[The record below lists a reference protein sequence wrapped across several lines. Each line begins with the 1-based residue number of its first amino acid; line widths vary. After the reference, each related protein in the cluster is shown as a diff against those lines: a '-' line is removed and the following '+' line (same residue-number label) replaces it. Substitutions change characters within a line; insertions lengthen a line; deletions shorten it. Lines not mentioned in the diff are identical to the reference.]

1 MDAVL
6 LLQMLMA
13 ALIGVVVYTAIGVAP
28 GTDETAVLAP
38 VTLAL
43 VVAGIPLPVVLAF
56 FMAAIVAKKLTD
68 SIPVSVAGIPGGV
81 MSAPMV
87 EHAMILK
94 REGHATM
101 AIRKMASGSVIGTLV
116 AIPVSLLLAFLL
128 TPLADVLSQYAS
140 QIFFVGAIFLALMS
154 REKVISLIS
163 IVILAALIQALRHF
177 YWGMGVIPE
186 GQVVFISFFLGITI
200 GPMIFN
206 LAQLTVGEERRKM
219 ATGEPKTIKIYAAD
233 DRDDKSRFPNPFRI
247 LTRQEAV
254 SATASS
260 VLGSVTFFMSPVGIT
275 IFLGEVMSSWVKG
288 TVEKASRALS
298 SMDAVT
304 NAAYIAGI
312 LIPLAALG
320 IPMSP
325 MAIGPGNA
333 FFNAPP
339 VLTLEQNAHHLMSF
353 GEIAVASI
361 LGAGVALL
369 ITYPI
374 AVRYARHICVFV
386 FQRIPHEA
394 FLAMF
399 FSLVVLLAYMDAGV
413 MGILGVAVLALV
425 AGLLNR
431 WGVNYGVQFMTLYAA
446 PWLMGWLA

>member
-1 MDAVL
+1 MDPVI
-6 LLQMLMA
+6 LLQMLLA
-13 ALIGVVVYTAIGVAP
+13 AVIGVVIYTAIGVAP

-43 VVAGIPLPVVLAF
+43 VVAGVALPVVLAF

-87 EHAMILK
+87 EHALILK

-116 AIPVSLLLAFLL
+116 AIPISLFLAFLL
-128 TPLADVLSQYAS
+128 TPLADVLGQYAS
-140 QIFFVGAIFLALMS
+140 QIFFGGAVFLALMS

-163 IVILAALIQALRHF
+163 IVLLAALIQALRHF

-186 GQVVFISFFLGITI
+186 GQTVFISFFLGITI
-200 GPMIFN
+200 GPMMFN
-206 LAQLTVGEERRKM
+206 LAQLTVNRERQTM
-219 ATGEPKTIKIYAAD
+219 TESAPKQIQIHGSD
-233 DRDDKSRFPNPFRI
+233 DMGRLPNPFRI
-247 LTRQEAV
+247 LNRQEAT
-254 SATASS
+254 SAAASS

-288 TVEKASRALS
+288 TVAKASRALS

-304 NAAYIAGI
+304 NASYIAGI

-353 GEIAVASI
+353 WEITVASV

-374 AVRYARHICVFV
+374 AVRYARRICLFV
-386 FQRIPHEA
+386 FTRIPHEA

-399 FSLVVLLAYMDAGV
+399 FSLVMLLAYMDAGL
-413 MGILGVAVLALV
+413 MGILGVMVLALV

-446 PWLMGWLA
+446 PWLMGLLA

>member
-1 MDAVL
+1 MEPVL
-6 LLQMLMA
+6 LLQMLIA
-13 ALIGVVVYTAIGVAP
+13 AVVAVVVYTAIGVAP

-43 VVAGIPLPVVLAF
+43 VVAGIPLSVVLAF

-87 EHAMILK
+87 EHALILK
-94 REGHATM
+94 REGHATL
-101 AIRKMASGSVIGTLV
+101 AIRKMASGSVIGTLIAV
-116 AIPVSLLLAFLL
+116 PISLLLAFLL
-128 TPLADVLSQYAS
+128 TPLASVLGQYAS
-140 QIFFVGAIFLALMS
+140 QLFFGGAVFLALMS

-163 IVILAALIQALRHF
+163 IILIAALVQSLRHL

-200 GPMIFN
+200 GPMMFN
-206 LAQLTVGEERRKM
+206 LAQLTVNKERAAM
-219 ATGEPKTIKIYAAD
+219 VEPEPKSIQIFGD
-233 DRDDKSRFPNPFRI
+233 DERGRLPNPFRI
-247 LTRQEAV
+247 LTRQETV
-254 SATASS
+254 SAAASS

-288 TVEKASRALS
+288 TVNKASRALS

-304 NAAYIAGI
+304 NASYIAGI

-353 GEIAVASI
+353 SEIAIASV
-361 LGAGVALL
+361 LGAGIALL

-374 AVRYARHICVFV
+374 AVRYARKICVFV
-386 FQRIPHEA
+386 FQHVPHEA

-399 FSLVVLLAYMDAGV
+399 FSLVMLLAYMDAGL
-413 MGILGVAVLALV
+413 MGILGVMVLALV

-431 WGVNYGVQFMTLYAA
+431 WGVNYGVQFMALYAA
-446 PWLMGWLA
+446 PWLMGLLV

>member
-1 MDAVL
+1 MDALL

-43 VVAGIPLPVVLAF
+43 VVAGVPLPVVLAF

-94 REGHATM
+94 REGHATL

-140 QIFFVGAIFLALMS
+140 QIFFVGAVFLALMS

-206 LAQLTVGEERRKM
+206 LAQLTVREERQKM

-233 DRDDKSRFPNPFRI
+233 DSDDKSRFPNPFRI

-312 LIPLAALG
+312 LIP
-320 IPMSP
+320 
-325 MAIGPGNA
+325 PG
-333 FFNAPP
+333 
-339 VLTLEQNAHHLMSF
+339 
-353 GEIAVASI
+353 
-361 LGAGVALL
+361 GV
-369 ITYPI
+369 
-374 AVRYARHICVFV
+374 RH
-386 FQRIPHEA
+386 PHEPHGDWA
-394 FLAMF
+394 
-399 FSLVVLLAYMDAGV
+399 
-413 MGILGVAVLALV
+413 
-425 AGLLNR
+425 R
-431 WGVNYGVQFMTLYAA
+431 
-446 PWLMGWLA
+446 

>member
-1 MDAVL
+1 
-6 LLQMLMA
+6 
-13 ALIGVVVYTAIGVAP
+13 
-28 GTDETAVLAP
+28 
-38 VTLAL
+38 
-43 VVAGIPLPVVLAF
+43 
-56 FMAAIVAKKLTD
+56 
-68 SIPVSVAGIPGGV
+68 
-81 MSAPMV
+81 MV

-94 REGHATM
+94 REGHATL

-140 QIFFVGAIFLALMS
+140 QIFFVGAVFLALMS

-206 LAQLTVGEERRKM
+206 LAQLTVREERQKM

-233 DRDDKSRFPNPFRI
+233 DSDDKSRFPNPFRI

>member
-1 MDAVL
+1 MDPVL
-6 LLQMLMA
+6 LLQMLA
-13 ALIGVVVYTAIGVAP
+13 AAIIAVIVYTAIGVAP

-87 EHAMILK
+87 EHALILK
-94 REGHATM
+94 REGHATL

-116 AIPVSLLLAFLL
+116 AIPISLFLAFLL
-128 TPLADVLSQYAS
+128 TPLADVLGQYAS
-140 QIFFVGAIFLALMS
+140 QIFFGGAVFLALMS
-154 REKVISLIS
+154 KEKVISLIS
-163 IVILAALIQALRHF
+163 IVLLAALIQGLRHL

-200 GPMIFN
+200 GPMMFN
-206 LAQLTVGEERRKM
+206 LAQLTVNSERQKM
-219 ATGEPKTIKIYAAD
+219 AESEPKQIQIYGD
-233 DRDDKSRFPNPFRI
+233 DEKGQLPNPFRI
-247 LTRQEAV
+247 LTRQETA
-254 SATASS
+254 SAAASS

-288 TVEKASRALS
+288 TVNKASRALS

-304 NAAYIAGI
+304 NASYIAGI

-353 GEIAVASI
+353 SEIAIASI

-374 AVRYARHICVFV
+374 AVRYARRICIFV
-386 FQRIPHEA
+386 FKHIPHEA

-399 FSLVVLLAYMDAGV
+399 FSLVMLLAYMDAGV
-413 MGILGVAVLALV
+413 MGIIGVMVLALM

-446 PWLMGWLA
+446 PWLLGLLA

>member
-1 MDAVL
+1 MDPVI
-6 LLQMLMA
+6 LLQMLVA
-13 ALIGVVVYTAIGVAP
+13 AVIGVVIYTAIGVAP

-43 VVAGIPLPVVLAF
+43 VVAGVALPVVLAF

-87 EHAMILK
+87 EHALILK
-94 REGHATM
+94 REGHATL

-116 AIPVSLLLAFLL
+116 AIPISLFLAFLL
-128 TPLADVLSQYAS
+128 TPLADVLGQYAS
-140 QIFFVGAIFLALMS
+140 QIFFGGAVFLALMS

-163 IVILAALIQALRHF
+163 IVLLAALIQALRHF

-186 GQVVFISFFLGITI
+186 GQTVFISFFLGITI
-200 GPMIFN
+200 GPMMFN
-206 LAQLTVGEERRKM
+206 LAQLTVNRERQTMTESAPKQIQIHGSDD
-219 ATGEPKTIKIYAAD
+219 TG
-233 DRDDKSRFPNPFRI
+233 RLPNPFRI
-247 LTRQEAV
+247 LNRQEAT
-254 SATASS
+254 SAAASS

-288 TVEKASRALS
+288 TVAKASRALS

-304 NAAYIAGI
+304 NASYIAGI

-353 GEIAVASI
+353 WEITVASV

-374 AVRYARHICVFV
+374 AVRYARRICLFV
-386 FQRIPHEA
+386 FTRIPHEA

-399 FSLVVLLAYMDAGV
+399 FSLVMLLAYMDAGL
-413 MGILGVAVLALV
+413 MGILGVMVLALV

-446 PWLMGWLA
+446 PWLMGLLA

>member
-1 MDAVL
+1 MDVIL
-6 LLQMLMA
+6 LLQMLIA

-94 REGHATM
+94 REGHATL

-140 QIFFVGAIFLALMS
+140 QIFFVGAVFLALMS
-154 REKVISLIS
+154 GEKVISLIS

-206 LAQLTVGEERRKM
+206 LAQLTVREERRKM
-219 ATGEPKTIKIYAAD
+219 TVHEPKKIKIYATD
-233 DRDDKSRFPNPFRI
+233 NSNDTGRFPNPFRI

-353 GEIAVASI
+353 SEIAVASI
-361 LGAGVALL
+361 LGASVALL

-399 FSLVVLLAYMDAGV
+399 FSLVMLLAFMDAGV
-413 MGILGVAVLALV
+413 MGILGVGVLALV

>member
-1 MDAVL
+1 MDPVL
-6 LLQMLMA
+6 LLQMLA
-13 ALIGVVVYTAIGVAP
+13 AAIIAVVVYTAIGVAP

-38 VTLAL
+38 VILAL

-87 EHAMILK
+87 EHALILK
-94 REGHATM
+94 REGHATL

-116 AIPVSLLLAFLL
+116 AIPISLFLAFLL
-128 TPLADVLSQYAS
+128 TPLADVLGQYAS
-140 QIFFVGAIFLALMS
+140 QIFFGGAVFLALMS
-154 REKVISLIS
+154 KEKVISLIS
-163 IVILAALIQALRHF
+163 IVLLAALIQGLRHL

-186 GQVVFISFFLGITI
+186 GQTVFISFFLGITI
-200 GPMIFN
+200 GPMMFN
-206 LAQLTVGEERRKM
+206 LAQLTVNSERHKM
-219 ATGEPKTIKIYAAD
+219 VESEPKQIQIYGD
-233 DRDDKSRFPNPFRI
+233 DEKGQLPNPFRI
-247 LTRQEAV
+247 LTRQETA
-254 SATASS
+254 SAAASS

-288 TVEKASRALS
+288 TVNKASRALS

-304 NAAYIAGI
+304 NASYIAGI

-353 GEIAVASI
+353 SEITIASI

-374 AVRYARHICVFV
+374 AVRYARRICIFV
-386 FQRIPHEA
+386 FKHIPHEA

-399 FSLVVLLAYMDAGV
+399 FSLVMLLAYMDAGV
-413 MGILGVAVLALV
+413 MGILGVMVLALM

-446 PWLMGWLA
+446 PWLLGLIA

>member
-1 MDAVL
+1 M
-6 LLQMLMA
+6 
-13 ALIGVVVYTAIGVAP
+13 
-28 GTDETAVLAP
+28 
-38 VTLAL
+38 
-43 VVAGIPLPVVLAF
+43 
-56 FMAAIVAKKLTD
+56 
-68 SIPVSVAGIPGGV
+68 
-81 MSAPMV
+81 
-87 EHAMILK
+87 
-94 REGHATM
+94 
-101 AIRKMASGSVIGTLV
+101 
-116 AIPVSLLLAFLL
+116 
-128 TPLADVLSQYAS
+128 
-140 QIFFVGAIFLALMS
+140 
-154 REKVISLIS
+154 
-163 IVILAALIQALRHF
+163 
-177 YWGMGVIPE
+177 
-186 GQVVFISFFLGITI
+186 
-200 GPMIFN
+200 
-206 LAQLTVGEERRKM
+206 
-219 ATGEPKTIKIYAAD
+219 
-233 DRDDKSRFPNPFRI
+233 
-247 LTRQEAV
+247 TRQEAV

-260 VLGSVTFFMSPVGIT
+260 VLGSATFFMSPVGIT

-413 MGILGVAVLALV
+413 MGILGS
-425 AGLLNR
+425 R
-431 WGVNYGVQFMTLYAA
+431 C
-446 PWLMGWLA
+446 

>member
-1 MDAVL
+1 MDPVL
-6 LLQMLMA
+6 LLQMLA
-13 ALIGVVVYTAIGVAP
+13 AAIIAVIVYTAIGVAP

-87 EHAMILK
+87 EHALILK
-94 REGHATM
+94 REGHATL

-116 AIPVSLLLAFLL
+116 AIPISLFLAFLL
-128 TPLADVLSQYAS
+128 TPLADVLGQYAS
-140 QIFFVGAIFLALMS
+140 QIFFGGAVFLALMS
-154 REKVISLIS
+154 KEKVISLIS
-163 IVILAALIQALRHF
+163 IVLLAALIQGLRHL

-186 GQVVFISFFLGITI
+186 GQTVFISFFLGITI
-200 GPMIFN
+200 GPMMFN
-206 LAQLTVGEERRKM
+206 LAQLTVNSERHKM
-219 ATGEPKTIKIYAAD
+219 AESEPKQIQIYGND
-233 DRDDKSRFPNPFRI
+233 EEGQLPNPFRI
-247 LTRQEAV
+247 LTRQETA
-254 SATASS
+254 SAAASS

-288 TVEKASRALS
+288 TVNKASRALS

-304 NAAYIAGI
+304 NASYIAGI

-353 GEIAVASI
+353 SEITIASI

-374 AVRYARHICVFV
+374 AVRYARCICIFV
-386 FQRIPHEA
+386 FKHIPHEA

-399 FSLVVLLAYMDAGV
+399 FSLVMLLAYMDAGV
-413 MGILGVAVLALV
+413 MGILGVMVLALM

-446 PWLMGWLA
+446 PWLLGLIA

>member
-1 MDAVL
+1 MDPVL
-6 LLQMLMA
+6 LLQMLA
-13 ALIGVVVYTAIGVAP
+13 AAIIAVIVYTAIGVAP

-87 EHAMILK
+87 EHALILK
-94 REGHATM
+94 REGHATL

-116 AIPVSLLLAFLL
+116 AIPISLFLAFLL
-128 TPLADVLSQYAS
+128 TPLADVLGQYAS
-140 QIFFVGAIFLALMS
+140 QIFFGGAVFLALMS
-154 REKVISLIS
+154 KEKVISLIS
-163 IVILAALIQALRHF
+163 IVLLAALIQGLRHL

-186 GQVVFISFFLGITI
+186 GQTVFISFFLGITI
-200 GPMIFN
+200 GPMMFN
-206 LAQLTVGEERRKM
+206 LARLTVNSERHKM
-219 ATGEPKTIKIYAAD
+219 AESEPKQIQIYGND
-233 DRDDKSRFPNPFRI
+233 EKGQLPNPFRI
-247 LTRQEAV
+247 LTRQE
-254 SATASS
+254 SASAAASS

-288 TVEKASRALS
+288 TVNKASRALS

-304 NAAYIAGI
+304 NASYIAGI

-353 GEIAVASI
+353 SEITIASI

-374 AVRYARHICVFV
+374 AVRYARRICIFV
-386 FQRIPHEA
+386 FKHIPHEA

-399 FSLVVLLAYMDAGV
+399 FSLVMLLAYMDAGV
-413 MGILGVAVLALV
+413 MGILGVMVLALM

-446 PWLMGWLA
+446 PWLLGLIA

>member
-1 MDAVL
+1 MDPMI
-6 LLQMLMA
+6 LLQMLLA
-13 ALIGVVVYTAIGVAP
+13 AVIGVVVYTAIGVAP

-43 VVAGIPLPVVLAF
+43 VVSGIPLPVVLAF
-56 FMAAIVAKKLTD
+56 FMAAIVSKKLTD

-87 EHAMILK
+87 EHALNLK
-94 REGHATM
+94 REGHATL

-116 AIPVSLLLAFLL
+116 AVPISLFLAFLL

-140 QIFFVGAIFLALMS
+140 QIFFVGAVFLALMS

-163 IVILAALIQALRHF
+163 IVILAALIQGLRHF
-177 YWGMGVIPE
+177 YWGMGVIPD

-200 GPMIFN
+200 GPMMFN
-206 LAQLTVGEERRKM
+206 LAQLTVGQERQGM
-219 ATGEPKTIKIYAAD
+219 TVAEPKIIKIYPTD
-233 DRDDKSRFPNPFRI
+233 GGHETRLPNPFRI
-247 LTRQEAV
+247 LTRQETT
-254 SATASS
+254 SAAASS
-260 VLGSVTFFMSPVGIT
+260 VLGAVTFFMSPVGIT

-288 TVEKASRALS
+288 TVAKASRALS

-304 NAAYIAGI
+304 NASYIAGI

-339 VLTLEQNAHHLMSF
+339 VLSLEQNAHHLMSF
-353 GEIAVASI
+353 SEIAIAST
-361 LGAGVALL
+361 LGAAVALL

-374 AVRYARHICVFV
+374 AVRYARSICIFV

-399 FSLVVLLAYMDAGV
+399 FSLVMLLAYMDAGV
-413 MGILGVAVLALV
+413 MGILGVMVLALV

-446 PWLMGWLA
+446 PWLMGLLA

>member
-1 MDAVL
+1 MDPMM
-6 LLQMLMA
+6 LLQMLIA
-13 ALIGVVVYTAIGVAP
+13 ALIAVVVYTAIGVAP

-43 VVAGIPLPVVLAF
+43 VVAGIPLPVVLSF

-87 EHAMILK
+87 EHALTLK
-94 REGHATM
+94 REGQATL

-116 AIPVSLLLAFLL
+116 AVPISLFLAFLL
-128 TPLADVLSQYAS
+128 TPLADVLGQYAS
-140 QIFFVGAIFLALMS
+140 QIFFGGAVFLALMS
-154 REKVISLIS
+154 REKVISLVS
-163 IVILAALIQALRHF
+163 IVVLAALIQALRHF

-200 GPMIFN
+200 GPMMFN
-206 LAQLTVGEERRKM
+206 LAQLLVNRERQAMTV
-219 ATGEPKTIKIYAAD
+219 TEPKTIQIYKTEEEH
-233 DRDDKSRFPNPFRI
+233 RVPNPFRI
-247 LTRQEAV
+247 LTRQEAT
-254 SATASS
+254 SAAASS

-353 GEIAVASI
+353 SEIAIASI
-361 LGAGVALL
+361 LGATVALL

-374 AVRYARHICVFV
+374 AVRYARQICIFV
-386 FQRIPHEA
+386 FRHIPHEA

-399 FSLVVLLAYMDAGV
+399 FALVMLLAYMDAGV
-413 MGILGVAVLALV
+413 MGILGVMVLALV

-446 PWLMGWLA
+446 PWLMGLLA